1 MKSASDVLPLIV
13 GNCVDMWEHFPTLKH
28 LASKCQSVIEMGVRG
43 GCSAYALLAGL
54 EQSKAQDKW
63 MIYLDIGMCRNGK
76 LEEIA
81 ALNDIQIQFVQADS
95 RQVDLSESECDL
107 LFIDTLHTYG
117 QLTLEL
123 SLHHNYAKKFIVMHD
138 VADPYGY
145 KNEVDDGSPKE
156 GLKAAIKDFL
166 EEHNEWKIRDWHT
179 NCHGLAILERNQ

>member
-13 GNCVDMWEHFPTLKH
+13 SNCVDMWEHFPTLKH
-28 LASKCQSVIEMGVRG
+28 LASKCESIVEMGVRG

-54 EQSKAQDKW
+54 EQSKAQDRW
-63 MIYLDIGMCRNGK
+63 MIYLDINMCRNQK
-76 LEEIA
+76 LEELA
-81 ALNDIQIQFVQADS
+81 ALNQIKIQFVQADS
-95 RQVDLSESECDL
+95 REVELPECDL

-117 QLTLEL
+117 QLSVEL
-123 SLHHNYAKKFIVMHD
+123 ALHHNAAKKFIVMHD

-166 EEHNEWKIRDWHT
+166 EEHNEWMIRDWYT
-179 NCHGLAILERNQ
+179 NCHGLAILERQQ